1 MLPKAVSEGC
11 GKKDV
16 LYLALTRKTCGTS
29 TLYFSYLCSKKIFSI
44 KTDYL
49 RDGKANGKIEGKFS
63 LFFKT
68 ILYKIFLTDVGT
80 NPEKLVIIGTDNGCA
95 IFFRYEGMI
104 VIFNSI
110 KSS

>member
-29 TLYFSYLCSKKIFSI
+29 TLYFSYLCSKKVFSI

-49 RDGKANGKIEGKFS
+49 RDGRTNGRIEGEKEMINVEKYLIE
-63 LFFKT
+63 LF
-68 ILYKIFLTDVGT
+68 
-80 NPEKLVIIGTDNGCA
+80 
-95 IFFRYEGMI
+95 
-104 VIFNSI
+104 
-110 KSS
+110 